1 MSDLLINT
9 QDAYTT
15 WGVRMGEGFL
25 DVLGASSP
33 MKEFIE
39 NKSRLE
45 HGKRVIINDPKIDER
60 EITLSFTIEGNS
72 QSDYQ
77 AKKKAFFEE
86 LYKGVVDIQVPANS
100 NEIYHLIY
108 LGKSVAYAQSLDHT
122 FGKISAK
129 LIKLKTF
136 LIKIISCKSNRY
148 KAIIDC

>member
-15 WGVRMGEGFL
+15 GGVRMGEGFL

-129 LIKLKTF
+129 FNEPNPSPEGRK
-136 LIKIISCKSNRY
+136 
-148 KAIIDC
+148 

>member
-1 MSDLLINT
+1 MSGLLIKT
-9 QDAYTT
+9 QGAYTT

-33 MKEFIE
+33 IKEFIE

-108 LGKSVAYAQSLDHT
+108 LGKSVAYAQSLDQT

-129 LIKLKTF
+129 F
-136 LIKIISCKSNRY
+136 NEPNPANRT
-148 KAIIDC
+148 

>member
-86 LYKGVVDIQVPANS
+86 LYKGVVVIQVPANS

-108 LGKSVAYAQSLDHT
+108 LGKSVAYAQSLDQT

-129 LIKLKTF
+129 F
-136 LIKIISCKSNRY
+136 NEPNPANRT
-148 KAIIDC
+148 

>member
-77 AKKKAFFEE
+77 AKKIAFFEE

-108 LGKSVAYAQSLDHT
+108 LGKSVAYAQSLDQT

-129 LIKLKTF
+129 F
-136 LIKIISCKSNRY
+136 NEPNPANRT
-148 KAIIDC
+148 

>member
-1 MSDLLINT
+1 MDELLINGEN
-9 QDAYTT
+9 AYTT

-25 DVLGASSP
+25 DVIGASAP
-33 MKEFIE
+33 MKDFIE

-45 HGKRVIINDPKIDER
+45 HGKRVIINNPKVDER

-77 AKKKAFFEE
+77 AKKKAFFDE

-108 LGKSVAYAQSLDHT
+108 LGKSVAYAQSLNRT

-129 LIKLKTF
+129 F
-136 LIKIISCKSNRY
+136 N
-148 KAIIDC
+148 

>member
-1 MSDLLINT
+1 MDELLINGEN
-9 QDAYTT
+9 AYTT

-108 LGKSVAYAQSLDHT
+108 LGKSVAYAQSLDQT

-129 LIKLKTF
+129 F
-136 LIKIISCKSNRY
+136 NEPNPANRT
-148 KAIIDC
+148 

>member
-1 MSDLLINT
+1 
-9 QDAYTT
+9 
-15 WGVRMGEGFL
+15 MGEGFL

-129 LIKLKTF
+129 FNEPNPAHRT
-136 LIKIISCKSNRY
+136 
-148 KAIIDC
+148 

>member
-1 MSDLLINT
+1 MAYLLINNK
-9 QDAYTT
+9 DAYAT
-15 WGVRMGEGFL
+15 WSVRMGEGFL

-45 HGKRVIINDPKIDER
+45 HGKRVIINNPKVDER

-86 LYKGVVDIQVPANS
+86 LYKGAVDIQVPANS

-108 LGKSVAYAQSLDHT
+108 LGKSVTYAQSLDRT

-129 LIKLKTF
+129 FNEPNPT
-136 LIKIISCKSNRY
+136 NR
-148 KAIIDC
+148 I

>member
-100 NEIYHLIY
+100 NEIYHQIY
-108 LGKSVAYAQSLDHT
+108 LGKSVAYAQSLDQT

-129 LIKLKTF
+129 F
-136 LIKIISCKSNRY
+136 NEPNPANRT
-148 KAIIDC
+148 